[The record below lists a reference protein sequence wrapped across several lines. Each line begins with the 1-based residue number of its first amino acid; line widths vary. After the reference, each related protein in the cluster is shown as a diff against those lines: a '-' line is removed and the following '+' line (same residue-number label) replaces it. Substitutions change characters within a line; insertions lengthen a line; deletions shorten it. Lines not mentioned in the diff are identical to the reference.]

1 MADERYQTAYIII
14 HGPGHDGTRFV
25 LREGITSF
33 GRLPS
38 NDMVLLGDLVSR
50 HHTRIAFFE
59 GRATI
64 QDLGSHNGSWV
75 NGERV
80 TTRVLKDGDICRI
93 GNFRVS
99 FHPGPPPADG
109 ASRPSFEE
117 TTNAETSARR
127 STTDRTSTPQ
137 AISGHGHASSES
149 VILQQFQAARTGV
162 GAQAKAVQV
171 LLRASDALAAATDLE
186 SYTQEMLRLALDQ
199 TEATTAAFVKRDA
212 NGALEIAATRTAQ
225 RGAGNGE
232 VVMRVVHWTVT
243 KNFGLTSDDVTTDIR
258 FEGERVRGP
267 LAALSVPV
275 ADDAQ
280 NVIGAMYLSRAAPAF
295 HDGDL
300 DVTSAIAHL
309 MATAMTRARFLD
321 KQTSAN
327 VDALARV
334 MSPDVANLLRG
345 QLDAPEASGLEGKRA
360 TVVITDLPEL
370 AAQSERTT
378 PTEISRFVSA
388 YIDKAHEITR
398 RQKGTLVP
406 LAQGRL
412 MLLFGAPRAYADD
425 PARAVLAALELRQ
438 AVDQIAAQSP
448 TLADKRLRV
457 GIESGW
463 LLAGAVGSARRLAY
477 TAVGDVVD
485 AAVEF
490 AQRAAPGTILVGE
503 PAAKLVASHFDLRK
517 FAAEAVRGRPAP
529 SLYEIVGPKRR

>member
-1 MADERYQTAYIII
+1 MADERHQTAYIII

-99 FHPGPPPADG
+99 FHAGPLPDG
-109 ASRPSFEE
+109 TSRPSFEE
-117 TTNAETSARR
+117 TTNAETSGRK
-127 STTDRTSTPQ
+127 STTDRTPQ
-137 AISGHGHASSES
+137 VPPGSSES
-149 VILQQFQAARTGV
+149 VMLQQFQQARTGI
-162 GAQAKAVQV
+162 GAHAKAMQV

-199 TEATTAAFVKRDA
+199 TEAQTAAFVKRDA
-212 NGALEIAATRTAQ
+212 SGKLAVAATRTAQ
-225 RGAGNGE
+225 RGPGHGD
-232 VVMRVVHWTVT
+232 VLMRVVHWTIT
-243 KNFGLTSDDVTTDIR
+243 KNFGLTSDDVSTDIR
-258 FEGERVRGP
+258 FEGERARGP

-275 ADDAQ
+275 GDDEHG
-280 NVIGAMYLSRAAPAF
+280 VIGAMYLSRAAPAF

-327 VDALARV
+327 AGVLERV
-334 MSPDVANLLRG
+334 LSPDVANVVRG

-360 TVVITDLPEL
+360 TVVIADIPDLS
-370 AAQSERTT
+370 AQSERTT
-378 PTEISRFVSA
+378 PTEISRFLSA
-388 YIDKAHEITR
+388 LLDRAHEIAR

-406 LAQGRL
+406 DAQGQ
-412 MLLFGAPRAYADD
+412 LLFVFGAPRAYGDD
-425 PARAVLAALELRQ
+425 PARAILAALELRQ
-438 AVDQIAAQSP
+438 AVDQLAASSP
-448 TLADKRLRV
+448 ALAQRPLRV
-457 GIESGW
+457 GVEAGW
-463 LLAGAVGSARRLAY
+463 LLAGPIGGPRRLTY
-477 TAVGDVVD
+477 AVLGDVVD
-485 AAVEF
+485 AAREN
-490 AQRAAPGTILVGE
+490 ALRAAPGVILVGE
-503 PAAKLVASHFDLRK
+503 AAAKLVASHFDMRK
-517 FAAEAVRGRPAP
+517 YAVEAVRGRPTP
-529 SLYEIVGPKRR
+529 PLYEVVGAKRR

>member
-75 NGERV
+75 NGEKV

-109 ASRPSFEE
+109 TSRPSFEE
-117 TTNAETSARR
+117 TTNAESSTRR

-137 AISGHGHASSES
+137 AISNPHGFSES

-162 GAQAKAVQV
+162 GAHAKAVQV
-171 LLRASDALAAATDLE
+171 LLRASDALAAATDLG

-212 NGALEIAATRTAQ
+212 SGKLEIAATRTSQ

-275 ADDAQ
+275 ADDNQ
-280 NVIGAMYLSRAAPAF
+280 NVIGAMYLSRPTPAF

-309 MATAMTRARFLD
+309 MATAMTRARFLER
-321 KQTSAN
+321 QTNDNA
-327 VDALARV
+327 DALARV
-334 MSPDVANLLRG
+334 ASPDVATLLRG
-345 QLDAPEASGLEGKRA
+345 QLDASEASGLEGKRA
-360 TVVITDLPEL
+360 TVVITDISQL

-388 YIDKAHEITR
+388 YLDQAHEITR
-398 RQKGTLVP
+398 RQKGTLLP
-406 LAQGRL
+406 LLQGRL

-425 PARAVLAALELRQ
+425 PARAMVAALELRQ
-438 AVDQIAAQSP
+438 AVDQLAAQSP
-448 TLADKRLRV
+448 TLSDKRLQI
-457 GIESGW
+457 GASSGW

-485 AAVEF
+485 QAIELAE
-490 AQRAAPGTILVGE
+490 RAAPGTVLVGE
-503 PAAKLVASHFDLRK
+503 ATAKLVATHFEVRRY
-517 FAAEAVRGRPAP
+517 AAEQVRGRPSVP
-529 SLYEIVGPKRR
+529 LYEVVGPKRR